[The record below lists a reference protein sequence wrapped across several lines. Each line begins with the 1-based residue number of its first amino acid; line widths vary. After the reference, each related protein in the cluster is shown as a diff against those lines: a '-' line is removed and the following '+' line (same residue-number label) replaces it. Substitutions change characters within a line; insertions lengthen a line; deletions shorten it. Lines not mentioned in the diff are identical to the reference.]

1 MFLVGH
7 LKSEF
12 DTTDLPSKRSVLSR
26 VLYITRFSGKR
37 LLQSAKDVTQML
49 VTIWSQRG
57 ISVRP
62 HHHIIKPITRLH
74 KDLLSLKKFFKKRRA
89 SPKHGKPF

>member
-1 MFLVGH
+1 MDNSEMFLVGH

-12 DTTDLPSKRSVLSR
+12 DTTDLPSKRSVLSS

-49 VTIWSQRG
+49 GLTTI
-57 ISVRP
+57 
-62 HHHIIKPITRLH
+62 
-74 KDLLSLKKFFKKRRA
+74 LLN
-89 SPKHGKPF
+89 P

>member
-1 MFLVGH
+1 MDNSERFLVGH

-12 DTTDLPSKRSVLSR
+12 DTTDLPYKRFVLSS
-26 VLYITRFSGKR
+26 VLYITIFSGKR

-62 HHHIIKPITRLH
+62 HYHIIKSITRLH
-74 KDLLSLKKFFKKRRA
+74 KNLFCLKNV
-89 SPKHGKPF
+89 

>member
-12 DTTDLPSKRSVLSR
+12 DTTDLPSKRSVLSS

-49 VTIWSQRG
+49 GLTTI
-57 ISVRP
+57 
-62 HHHIIKPITRLH
+62 
-74 KDLLSLKKFFKKRRA
+74 LLN
-89 SPKHGKPF
+89 P